1 MAVDVEQYYRRY
13 GPMVMRRCRNLLRD
27 EEAAADAMHDT
38 FVQVLRYRERLR
50 DQAPSSLLYR
60 IATNVCL
67 NRIRAA
73 RGDLSYP
80 AGDALEYFA
89 GEDERLDAVVA
100 RDVVD
105 RLLER
110 QKPGTREI
118 AERHYV
124 GGMTLEETAKAS
136 GMSVSG
142 VRKRLH
148 RLRAHARETVVS
160 S

>member
-1 MAVDVEQYYRRY
+1 
-13 GPMVMRRCRNLLRD
+13 
-27 EEAAADAMHDT
+27 MHDT
-38 FVQVLRYRERLR
+38 FVQVLRYRERLQ

-60 IATNVCL
+60 IATNICL

-124 GGMTLEETAKAS
+124 GGMTLEETAKVS

-142 VRKRLH
+142 VRKRLY